1 MEINEWLPT
10 QIGKDI
16 WENKYR
22 HNGESLDEFFDR
34 ISDGDQHI
42 RRLLIEKKFLPAG
55 RTLAN
60 RGIKNK
66 KISYSNCYYIKAPD
80 DNIEDIFRCATE
92 IARTFSYGGGCGTDI
107 SNLSPAGAKINNA
120 AKFTSGATSFMDLFS
135 LVTELIA
142 QNGRRG
148 ALMISLDCNHP
159 DLIDFIQIKQNTD
172 RVTKA
177 NISIKIT
184 DEFMKAVENDSD
196 WTMSFNRPETG
207 ENIKK
212 TISARKILRLI
223 AESNHDWAEPG
234 ILFWDN
240 IKNWNM
246 LSHNKDYKLTG
257 TNPCAEQPL
266 NDYGSCNLC
275 SFNLSQYVR
284 FPFTELASF
293 NFYEFYKDVGAVV
306 DFMDKVMEENI
317 ELHPLQSQK
326 ETVMDWRPIGIG
338 VMGFA
343 ETLIKLDIRYKN
355 SSNIIDEIGEALLSA
370 ATNRSI
376 ELAIEKGAYPK
387 FTMDGFK
394 SDERNFI
401 NTNLIEEEINGL
413 KKYGMRN
420 ATLIS
425 IAPTGSLSNMLGVS
439 GGIEPLYDTHY
450 IRKTESLYDEG
461 DKYYTIYA
469 QIVEERG
476 TGTKGIDISKKIH
489 YEDRIKIQ
497 AQWQKYCDTAISS
510 TINLPKK
517 STIEE
522 IEEIIKLAHNSGLK
536 GITIYRDKCKR
547 SGILTSDRDE
557 DGEELCPDCSG
568 IIKYDNGCKSCIDCG
583 WGACS
588 L

>member
-1 MEINEWLPT
+1 MELSEWLQT
-10 QIGKDI
+10 KIGRDI

-22 HNGESLDEFFDR
+22 HNNETLDEFFNR
-34 ISDGDQHI
+34 ISDDSNI
-42 RRLLIEKKFLPAG
+42 IRLLKEKKFLPAG

-66 KISYSNCYYIKAPD
+66 KLSYSNCYYIKAPD

-107 SNLSPAGAKINNA
+107 SKLSPAGAKINNA

-148 ALMISLDCNHP
+148 ALMISLECNHP
-159 DLIDFIQIKQNTD
+159 DLVDFIKIKQNTE

-184 DEFMKAVENDSD
+184 EDFMKAVENDKD
-196 WTMSFNRPETG
+196 WVMSFIRSET
-207 ENIKK
+207 EEKIEK
-212 TISARKILRLI
+212 IMSARKLLRLI

-240 IKNWNM
+240 IKKWNM
-246 LSHNKDYKLTG
+246 LSHNKDYKITG

-275 SFNLSQYVR
+275 SFNLSSYVKNS
-284 FPFTELASF
+284 FTKFAEF
-293 NFYEFYKDVGAVV
+293 DFYSLQKDVFSVV
-306 DFMDKVMEENI
+306 EFMNNIMDENI
-317 ELHPLQSQK
+317 DLHPLQSQK
-326 ETVMDWRPIGIG
+326 DVVRNWRPIGIG

-343 ETLIKLDIRYKN
+343 ETLIKMDIKYKDSLDL
-355 SSNIIDEIGEALLSA
+355 IDEIGRVLLKSA
-370 ATNRSI
+370 ISKSI
-376 ELAIEKGAYPK
+376 DLAKSQGSYHK
-387 FTMDGFK
+387 FTMKGFK
-394 SDERNFI
+394 NDELNFI
-401 NTNLIEEEINGL
+401 NTHLEKEEIKEL
-413 KKYGMRN
+413 KIYGMRN
-420 ATLIS
+420 STLIS

-450 IRKTESLYDEG
+450 IRKTETLHEEG

-469 QIVEERG
+469 PIIEEREKG
-476 TGTKGIDISKKIH
+476 IKGIDTAKKIH
-489 YEDRIKIQ
+489 YKDRINVQ

-510 TINLPKK
+510 TINLHKRA
-517 STIEE
+517 TVEE
-522 IEEIIKLAHNSGLK
+522 IEEIIKLAHSSNLK

-547 SGILTSDRDE
+547 SGVLTSERDE
-557 DGEELCPDCSG
+557 DGDELCPKCDG
-568 IIKYDNGCKSCIDCG
+568 IIKHENGCKTCIECG
-583 WGACS
+583 WGACT